1 MRLSQAFGKTLR
13 EQPAEVEMASHGLML
28 RAGLISKL
36 ASGIYSYM
44 PLGWRSVRKIQDV
57 MRKEMDNIGGQ
68 EINMPVVNPGD
79 IWKES
84 GRWYEI
90 GPEMARFKDRT
101 GRDMC
106 LAMTH
111 EEPVTDLARRF
122 IDSYRQLPC
131 MVYHIQ
137 TKFRDEPRARGGLV
151 RVREFTMKDAYSF
164 HRDQA
169 DLDRYYPEVC
179 KAYERICKTCGVP
192 VVKVLSDVGMMGG
205 SMAHEFIYVTDS
217 GEDTLILCPQCG
229 YAANREVATFTKTPA
244 EDPGP
249 AGQTQKPVEKVHTPG
264 RDTIA
269 AVTEYLGVSPA
280 LSIKTM
286 AYFTQDDNR
295 LIMALIRGDLDINER
310 KLANFV
316 GTSEVRLASPEELE
330 AHGLVQGFM
339 SPVGVDNVKVVVDD
353 SISPEYSYVAGANEQ
368 DYHFINVVPGRDFP
382 MESVGDIAAARE
394 GDLCPVCNAP
404 LVQARGIEMGNTF
417 MLGTRYSKSMDAN
430 FQDEDGTLKP
440 LVMGCYGMGVGRLL
454 ACVVEENRDEKGII
468 WPITVAPYHVH
479 LLSLGAA
486 SQVLEVAESLY
497 EQLGQLGVEVLYDD
511 RDESA
516 GVKFNDA
523 DLLGM
528 PIRVTVSK
536 RSLENGGVEVKL
548 RAEKESMIV
557 RLDEFE
563 DTILGL
569 IKQEF
574 ARFSPEN

>member
-164 HRDQA
+164 HRDQL

-217 GEDTLILCPQCG
+217 GEDT
-229 YAANREVATFTKTPA
+229 
-244 EDPGP
+244 
-249 AGQTQKPVEKVHTPG
+249 
-264 RDTIA
+264 
-269 AVTEYLGVSPA
+269 
-280 LSIKTM
+280 
-286 AYFTQDDNR
+286 
-295 LIMALIRGDLDINER
+295 
-310 KLANFV
+310 
-316 GTSEVRLASPEELE
+316 
-330 AHGLVQGFM
+330 
-339 SPVGVDNVKVVVDD
+339 
-353 SISPEYSYVAGANEQ
+353 
-368 DYHFINVVPGRDFP
+368 
-382 MESVGDIAAARE
+382 
-394 GDLCPVCNAP
+394 
-404 LVQARGIEMGNTF
+404 
-417 MLGTRYSKSMDAN
+417 
-430 FQDEDGTLKP
+430 
-440 LVMGCYGMGVGRLL
+440 
-454 ACVVEENRDEKGII
+454 
-468 WPITVAPYHVH
+468 
-479 LLSLGAA
+479 
-486 SQVLEVAESLY
+486 
-497 EQLGQLGVEVLYDD
+497 
-511 RDESA
+511 
-516 GVKFNDA
+516 
-523 DLLGM
+523 
-528 PIRVTVSK
+528 
-536 RSLENGGVEVKL
+536 
-548 RAEKESMIV
+548 
-557 RLDEFE
+557 
-563 DTILGL
+563 
-569 IKQEF
+569 
-574 ARFSPEN
+574 